1 MTKPKVQKCTGRETQ
16 DNKYQHIIFGG
27 EGGEDMSFFH
37 PFTNER
43 IKDNSA
49 KAVYDL
55 FEGRYNV
62 KNVKQAGKDAY
73 YVLTRDGHQMKV
85 KVGEKTNIF
94 GEKRNFIKYV
104 DD

>member
-1 MTKPKVQKCTGRETQ
+1 MS
-16 DNKYQHIIFGG
+16 FGYYDLE
-27 EGGEDMSFFH
+27 EGGENMSFFH
-37 PFTNER
+37 PFTDVR
-43 IKDNSA
+43 IKDNST

-62 KNVKQAGKDAY
+62 KNVKHAGKDAY
-73 YVLTRDGHQMKV
+73 YVLTRDGHRMKV
-85 KVGEKTNIF
+85 KVGEKTNVF

>member
-1 MTKPKVQKCTGRETQ
+1 
-16 DNKYQHIIFGG
+16 
-27 EGGEDMSFFH
+27 MSFFH

-73 YVLTRDGHQMKV
+73 YVLTRDGHRMKV
-85 KVGEKTNIF
+85 KVGEKTNFF
-94 GEKRNFIKYV
+94 GEKRSFIKYV